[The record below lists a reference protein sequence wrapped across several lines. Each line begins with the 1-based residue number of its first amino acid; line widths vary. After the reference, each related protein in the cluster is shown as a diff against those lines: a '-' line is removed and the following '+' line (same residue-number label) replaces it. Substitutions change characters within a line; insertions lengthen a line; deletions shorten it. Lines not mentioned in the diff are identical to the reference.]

1 MLLSKRW
8 KVWLLGTIMAVGS
21 FAAMCETADADG
33 RRGRTVVNRGN
44 VGNRGAIVTRN
55 GFRYGGAY
63 RPIVVPN
70 AYYFYGY
77 NPYWGGFYPSYNYF
91 PYYGGVYRRSVPGVG
106 IGVGGWPNGPSFGGV
121 GSFPSGPSFGGG
133 GSFRI
138 GR

>member
-1 MLLSKRW
+1 MLLSISW
-8 KVWLLGTIMAVGS
+8 KGWALGALVGLGG
-21 FAAMCETADADG
+21 FATMCETAEADG
-33 RRGRTVVNRGN
+33 RRGRN
-44 VGNRGAIVTRN
+44 VGNRGAIVNRNAFRN
-55 GFRYGGAY
+55 GVVF

-91 PYYGGVYRRSVPGVG
+91 PNYGGVYRRSVPGVG